1 MTRKRSMACARP
13 FGHKRPC
20 DLNLTFFAC
29 YSLFAI
35 RDGTPNA
42 VRHTWASLVIP

>member
-1 MTRKRSMACARP
+1 MTREATDGVRQAVWAQTSVRSE
-13 FGHKRPC
+13 F
-20 DLNLTFFAC
+20 TFFAC